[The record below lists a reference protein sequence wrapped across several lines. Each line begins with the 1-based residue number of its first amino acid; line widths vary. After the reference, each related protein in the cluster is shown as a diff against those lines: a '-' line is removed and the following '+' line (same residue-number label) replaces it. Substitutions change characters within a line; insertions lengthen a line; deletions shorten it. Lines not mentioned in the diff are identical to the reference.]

1 MNHIDEF
8 VLQQIAEGQIS
19 TDAAVD
25 RHLTECAVCRSSL
38 ETYRFMAMT
47 IAPSPESLPDSH
59 FIDRVMSRIQTLE
72 ERRAYWK
79 EWLWVWIGGLAGL
92 VATIIFTLMPVSGVQ
107 YEMLTEW
114 GTAVREKGTLIAE
127 QVASLVG
134 GHFQLLILALVIIL
148 AFEWFDKRWIRPLRT
163 VLNNNE

>member
-1 MNHIDEF
+1 MNHIDEL
-8 VLQQIAEGQIS
+8 VLQQIAEGRFS

-25 RHLTECAVCRSSL
+25 RHLTECAICRSSL

-47 IAPSPESLPDSH
+47 LVQSHESLPDSY
-59 FIDRVMSRIQTLE
+59 FVDRVMSRIQAWD

-107 YEMLTEW
+107 SEMLAEW
-114 GTAVREKGTLIAE
+114 GAAIREKGTLITE
-127 QVASLVG
+127 QAAALVG
-134 GHFQLLILALVIIL
+134 GHFQLLVLALVIIL
-148 AFEWFDKRWIRPLRT
+148 AFEWFDKRLIRRLHAGI
-163 VLNNNE
+163 NK